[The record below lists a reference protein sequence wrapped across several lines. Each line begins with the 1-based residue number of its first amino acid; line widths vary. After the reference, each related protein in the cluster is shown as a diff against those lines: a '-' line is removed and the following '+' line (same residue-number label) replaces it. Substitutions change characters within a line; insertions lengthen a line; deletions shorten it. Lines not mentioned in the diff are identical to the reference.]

1 MRMLHIAAV
10 LALFGSTA
18 VAQAGGP
25 KAYIGVYGADAPN
38 RAFGWPARANVRPV
52 QDAFAQVRC
61 ANIARTYWTDQMPA
75 GSYLNLR

>member
-18 VAQAGGP
+18 LAHAGAP
-25 KAYIGVYGADAPN
+25 KPYSGVYGPPWAK
-38 RAFGWPARANVRPV
+38 VRPV
-52 QDAFAQVRC
+52 QDAFAQVPC
-61 ANIARTYWTDQMPA
+61 AKIAPAYWTEQMPA